1 MKPPSVAQI
10 ASRAKDVT
18 KIASRAQPAPASA
31 QAVVFSNPVKVNHC
45 GHVKIIHLNRPSA
58 HNAISIE
65 LLAGLRREIESISRE
80 TDRERGTRAV
90 IVASNDDEHFC
101 VGADLKERRGFT
113 LEE

>member
-58 HNAISIE
+58 HNAISLE